1 MHKHRLE
8 SIERVVINGSLGGYA
23 YHTIKHGSQ
32 RSVLELI
39 LFNIFIND
47 LDGWIDQVGMSM
59 LEERIGI

>member
-1 MHKHRLE
+1 ME
-8 SIERVVINGSLGGYA
+8 VWEDM
-23 YHTIKHGSQ
+23 HTIPLSRVHK